1 MSNSDDIAHEEARG
15 TVPYSRLAQVIS
27 ERNALRSQIGE
38 FESQVAQLQ
47 QGYASQLDA
56 LKAQAAEQVKTIAAN
71 HQQDLSLVE
80 HGIRDPLGRQV
91 VRQAWEQ
98 APRDARGKSPA
109 EWWGQQ
115 VKALEAHRADP
126 DSAPAP
132 EIPRALLGYVTPTD
146 APAVT
151 SAPALNV
158 DAGARPRTVKG
169 IGDIDVSNMG
179 MTDFLAALA
188 NAG

>member
-1 MSNSDDIAHEEARG
+1 MRSI
-15 TVPYSRLAQVIS
+15 PYERFAQVVR
-27 ERNALRSQIGE
+27 ERNDLRDRFGAVE
-38 FESQVAQLQ
+38 TQVQELQ
-47 QGYASQLDA
+47 TGYASQLDA
-56 LKAQAAEQVKTIAAN
+56 LKAQAAEEVKRIASS

-98 APRDARGKSPA
+98 APKDLRGKSPA

-115 VKALEAHRADP
+115 IKALEAHRADP

-132 EIPRALLGYVTPTD
+132 EIPRALLGYVTQTD
-146 APAVT
+146 APTAA